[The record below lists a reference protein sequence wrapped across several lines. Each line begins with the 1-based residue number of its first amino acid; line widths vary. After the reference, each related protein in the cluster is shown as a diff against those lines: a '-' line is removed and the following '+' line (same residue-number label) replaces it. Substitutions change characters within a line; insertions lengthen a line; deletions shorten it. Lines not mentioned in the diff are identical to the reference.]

1 MSSTSHDERL
11 AELLAG
17 FVEQAREGKT
27 PDIDAAARDHP
38 ELAVE
43 LRELWA
49 MAALADDLASLPD
62 ADSDNEELNLTRL
75 AGDADSA
82 AQRSAG
88 VPDEFGDYELLEKI
102 GEGGMGVVF
111 RARQKSLGRIV
122 ALKMIQRGA
131 LASAADVARFRAEAA
146 AAAHLEH
153 PQIVPVY
160 EVGQR
165 DSQPYFSMKYVA
177 GTTLAKKLAE
187 GPLPPRETAALL
199 LPVCRAI
206 AHAHQQGIIHRDLK
220 PSNILIDADGQP
232 VVGDFGLAKRIAI
245 ERPENDSLS
254 PPCARGGETQLA
266 EALTRTGA
274 ILGTPSYMSPEQ
286 AAGSRGTVGP
296 ASDVYSLGAI
306 LYQCLT
312 GRPPFQ
318 AASALDVVMMVLE
331 QDPVL
336 PRVLNPKADADLEMI
351 ALKCLQ
357 KPGDLRYESAAALAD
372 DLAAYLANE
381 PISARSTNVTQLVSR
396 ILRETH
402 HAGILENW
410 GVLWMWHSLVLLV
423 LCLLTN
429 WLQWRH
435 VESREPYVGL
445 WVVGLTAWAGIFWS
459 LRRRAGP
466 ITFIERQIAHV
477 WGASMVA
484 SFLLFVVETLLG
496 MPVLKLS
503 PVLPLI
509 GAMVFVIKGG
519 ILSGTF
525 YFQAAANF
533 AVAIVMAWLPQS
545 GLPDIGLTLYGLVA
559 AASFFIPGLKYYRQ
573 QRRQTVG

>member
-1 MSSTSHDERL
+1 MISSDRDARL
-11 AELLAG
+11 AGLLAG
-17 FVEQAREGKT
+17 LVEEARAGRATDVEVLAREN
-27 PDIDAAARDHP
+27 PD
-38 ELAVE
+38 LAVE

-49 MAALADDLASLPD
+49 VAGMADELASD
-62 ADSDNEELNLTRL
+62 GAV
-75 AGDADSA
+75 DSA
-82 AQRSAG
+82 AATFVTGAEAATDRRTAEGSPAG
-88 VPDEFGDYELLEKI
+88 HVGDYELMGKI
-102 GEGGMGVVF
+102 GEGGMGVVYK
-111 RARQKSLGRIV
+111 ARQKGLGRVV

-153 PQIVPVY
+153 PQIIPVY
-160 EVGQR
+160 EVGELEG
-165 DSQPYFSMKYVA
+165 QPYFSMKYIA
-177 GTTLAKKLAE
+177 GSTLAKKLAD

-206 AHAHQQGIIHRDLK
+206 AHAHQRGIIHRDLK
-220 PSNILIDADGQP
+220 PSNILIDAEGQP
-232 VVGDFGLAKRIAI
+232 LVGDFGLAKRI
-245 ERPENDSLS
+245 DMGS
-254 PPCARGGETQLA
+254 PDAAPQECES
-266 EALTRTGA
+266 LTRTGA
-274 ILGTPSYMSPEQ
+274 ILGSPSYMSPEQ
-286 AAGSRGTVGP
+286 AAGSRGVVGP

-318 AASALDVVMMVLE
+318 AASAVDVVMMVLE

-336 PRVLNPKADADLEMI
+336 PRLLNPRADADLEMI

-357 KPGDLRYESAAALAD
+357 KPAELRYNSAAALAD

-410 GVLWMWHSLVLLV
+410 GILWMLHSLVLLV
-423 LCLLTN
+423 LCLVTN
-429 WLQWRH
+429 GLQWRG
-435 VESREPYVGL
+435 VESRTPYVGL
-445 WVVGLTAWAGIFWS
+445 WVIGLGAWAGVFWS

-477 WGASMVA
+477 WGASMIA
-484 SFLLFVVETLLG
+484 SGLLFVVETLLD

-509 GAMVFVIKGG
+509 GAMVFVIKAG
-519 ILSGTF
+519 ILSGAF

-533 AVAIVMAWLPQS
+533 AVAIVMAWIRHS
-545 GLPDIGLTLYGLVA
+545 ALPDIGLSLYGIVA
-559 AASFFIPGLKYYRQ
+559 AASFFVPGLKYYRQ
-573 QRRQTVG
+573 RRAK

>member
-1 MSSTSHDERL
+1 MTNPPGTASPKPAPQRDERL
-11 AELLAG
+11 AALLAG
-17 FVEQAREGKT
+17 LVEQSRQGMT
-27 PDIDAAARDHP
+27 PDVEAAARDNP
-38 ELAVE
+38 DLAVE

-49 MAALADDLASLPD
+49 VAGMADDLALCD
-62 ADSDNEELNLTRL
+62 GAGAGADDPTIVPWSPHADGEAAP
-75 AGDADSA
+75 AGPGAVS
-82 AQRSAG
+82 G
-88 VPDEFGDYELLEKI
+88 EFGGFELLEKI
-102 GEGGMGVVF
+102 GEGGMGVVYK
-111 RARQKSLGRIV
+111 ARQKNLDRIV

-131 LASAADVARFRAEAA
+131 LASNADVARFRAEAA

-153 PQIVPVY
+153 PHIVALY
-160 EVGQR
+160 EVG
-165 DSQPYFSMKYVA
+165 DHDGQPYFSMKHIA
-177 GTTLAKKLAE
+177 GSTLAKKLAD
-187 GPLPPRETAALL
+187 GPLSPRDTAMLM

-206 AHAHQQGIIHRDLK
+206 AHAHQHGIIHRDLK
-220 PSNILIDADGQP
+220 PSNILIDTDGQP
-232 VVGDFGLAKRIAI
+232 LVSDFGLAKRIDV
-245 ERPENDSLS
+245 ERDADQPQ
-254 PPCARGGETQLA
+254 AA

-318 AASALDVVMMVLE
+318 AASAYDVVMMVLE

-357 KPGDLRYESAAALAD
+357 KPAELRYRSVAELAD

-410 GVLWMWHSLVLLV
+410 GVLWMLHSLVLLV
-423 LCLLTN
+423 LCVLTN
-429 WLQWRH
+429 WLQWEH
-435 VESREPYVGL
+435 VESRLPYVGI
-445 WVVGLTAWAGIFWS
+445 WVIGLGAWAGIFWS

-466 ITFIERQIAHV
+466 ITFVERQIAHV
-477 WGASMVA
+477 WGASMIA
-484 SFLLFVVETLLG
+484 SGLLFVVETLLN
-496 MPVLKLS
+496 MPVLTLS

-509 GAMVFVIKGG
+509 GAMVFVIKAG
-519 ILSGTF
+519 ILSGAF

-533 AVAIVMAWLPQS
+533 AVAIAMAWIRHS
-545 GLPDIGLTLYGLVA
+545 GLPDCGLTLYGLVA
-559 AASFFIPGLKYYRQ
+559 AISFFVPGLKYYRQ
-573 QRRQTVG
+573 RRGK